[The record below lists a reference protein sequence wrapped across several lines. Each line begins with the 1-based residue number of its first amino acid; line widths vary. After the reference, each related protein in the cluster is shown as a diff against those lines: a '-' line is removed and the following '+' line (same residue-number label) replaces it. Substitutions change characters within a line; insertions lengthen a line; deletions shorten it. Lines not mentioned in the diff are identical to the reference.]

1 MSESS
6 IWHTHYQAELEWLE
20 TDLSNLTLA
29 EEVEWIVCQSVRCM
43 ASRRDEKGYSEVV
56 RRVARMHDRLAG
68 WMESEGAKRPALS
81 VARALCAWGL
91 AVEDDRSYGAVT
103 DLIKPLYERLS
114 GPSKECKE
122 IGWWIEVLRLG
133 SAAAAG
139 QRSGDAHLLASRCVA
154 VLMNDFF
161 EVETEGFLG
170 ETVPGIWDEKRGA
183 YADCP
188 TALEAADA
196 LSAEGVRCGDE
207 RLFDWSVRRALA
219 LVDEEEFDTIEVEI
233 TRRIGMRA
241 WFHRG
246 DTWGRNWVERPWDGR
261 AVGSVEKRLA
271 SLAVLLG
278 SLGTAQM

>member
-6 IWHTHYQAELEWLE
+6 IWHTHYQAELERLE
-20 TDLSNLTLA
+20 AGLSDLTLA
-29 EEVEWIVCQSVRCM
+29 EEVEWIVCQSASCM
-43 ASRRDEKGYSEVV
+43 TSQRDEKGYSEVV
-56 RRVARMHDRLAG
+56 KCVERMHNRLAD
-68 WMESEGAKRPALS
+68 WMESEGATRPALG

-91 AVEDDRSYGAVT
+91 AVDDDRSYGAGT
-103 DLIKPLYERLS
+103 DLIKRLYERLGGS
-114 GPSKECKE
+114 SKGCKE

-139 QRSGDAHLLASRCVA
+139 QRTGHAHLLASRSVA

-161 EVETEGFLG
+161 EVETERFLG
-170 ETVPGIWDEKRGA
+170 ETVPGIWDEKRGVH
-183 YADCP
+183 ADCS

-207 RLFDWSVRRALA
+207 RLFDWSVQQVLA
-219 LVDEEEFDTIEVEI
+219 LVSEGDLDFIEVEI
-233 TRRIGMRA
+233 ARRIGMRA

-246 DTWGRNWVERPWDGR
+246 DAWGRDWLERPWDGR

-271 SLAVLLG
+271 SLAVVLG
-278 SLGTAQM
+278 SVGTAQM